1 MKHTKD
7 RKKIVII
14 LVSIIVVILL
24 IVGISYAFYENSQK
38 QILLE
43 EVSKIHNN
51 KEINNTIKAKGNTVK
66 WKRQLRATF

>member
-51 KEINNTIKAKGNTVK
+51 K
-66 WKRQLRATF
+66 